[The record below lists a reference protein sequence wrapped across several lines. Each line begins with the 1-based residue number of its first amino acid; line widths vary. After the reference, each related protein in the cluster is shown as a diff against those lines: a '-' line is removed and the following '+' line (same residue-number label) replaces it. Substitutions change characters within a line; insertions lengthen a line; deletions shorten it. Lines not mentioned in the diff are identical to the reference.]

1 MHEWMKIHR
10 DKNALEE
17 NTNSNK
23 NAVIIQNNG
32 GKIISISYE

>member
-1 MHEWMKIHR
+1 MHEEKYT

-32 GKIISISYE
+32 ETIISISYE